1 MTWLVLLL
9 AAIAVLVWPSGRARP
24 RLARSSLGDARAA
37 PAQRPERRPR
47 GDRWRRRP
55 PPRDDVEIA
64 DLVALGLEAGLP
76 VEAAIELALGVAPSP
91 GARPG
96 QRLPPL
102 LVRTLGIS
110 AELGAPVAMSARI
123 ASDVLRDQARA
134 RERTR
139 VLAAGPRASMHL
151 LTALPVIGPGVVILL
166 GLPPGE
172 VYGGALGMGAVL
184 VGLALTGLGWLV
196 SRGILWRAA
205 RPSVVRRP
213 RLVDPLPPP

>member
-1 MTWLVLLL
+1 M
-9 AAIAVLVWPSGRARP
+9 
-24 RLARSSLGDARAA
+24 
-37 PAQRPERRPR
+37 
-47 GDRWRRRP
+47 
-55 PPRDDVEIA
+55 
-64 DLVALGLEAGLP
+64 ALGLEAGLP
-76 VEAAIELALGVAPSP
+76 VVAAIELALGVAPSQ

-102 LVRTLGIS
+102 LVRTLRIS

-123 ASDVLRDQARA
+123 ASDVLRDQTRA

-139 VLAAGPRASMHL
+139 VLVAGPRASMHL
-151 LTALPVIGPGVVILL
+151 LTALPVIGPGVVVLL

-172 VYGGALGMGAVL
+172 VYGGVLGVGVVL

-196 SRGILWRAA
+196 SRGILRRAA